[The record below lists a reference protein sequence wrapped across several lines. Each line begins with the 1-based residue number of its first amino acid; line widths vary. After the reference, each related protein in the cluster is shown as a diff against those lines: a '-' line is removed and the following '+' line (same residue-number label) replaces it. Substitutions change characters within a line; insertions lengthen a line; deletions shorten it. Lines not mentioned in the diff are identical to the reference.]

1 MFPEVPPY
9 WNKAFHKTEPEGTGP
24 TPGTPAASTAYLFSK
39 ICYSVTAGLSQ
50 VKSFKC
56 PILYLSRLAHHEQMS
71 STQNVEAGISKG
83 EQSSVC
89 NPVKQGSCGSWFSG
103 SFPYATITNSLQ

>member
-1 MFPEVPPY
+1 MFPEVLPY

-50 VKSFKC
+50 VTSFKC
-56 PILYLSRLAHHEQMS
+56 PILYLSRLSHHEQMS
-71 STQNVEAGISKG
+71 SSQNLYADISKG
-83 EQSSVC
+83 EQSQCVQ
-89 NPVKQGSCGSWFSG
+89 PGEAGLLWEL
-103 SFPYATITNSLQ
+103 I